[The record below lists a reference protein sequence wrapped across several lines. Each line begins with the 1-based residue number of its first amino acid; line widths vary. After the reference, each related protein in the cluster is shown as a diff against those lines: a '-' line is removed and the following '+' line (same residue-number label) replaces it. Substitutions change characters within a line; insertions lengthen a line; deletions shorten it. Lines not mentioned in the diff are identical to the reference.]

1 MFKPLLLGSAA
12 LFAMPLLAQT
22 IVDTQT
28 SAVAKADKAKAAS
41 KSTVAVKT
49 PVATATNDHEPL
61 VDDAAAV
68 GSTGVYTQVNGGV
81 TTSATAYPGTGTT
94 ATVDTTA
101 GAVTDVD
108 ATSAGTDART
118 EVAVQPSASLAGQ
131 QTSWNFGGDWGEFG
145 SANWGVDAMRGAQAG
160 SQGSLTGMGG
170 PIDVDAG
177 WATYARAGRDDLDRW
192 AFGTWILDAN
202 GHDVTT
208 KLRADRRW
216 DANPR
221 TQILNA
227 TSLAW
232 TQADLDRDGRVSRA
246 EFRQMAGA

>member
-12 LFAMPLLAQT
+12 LLAMPLLAQT
-22 IVDTQT
+22 TVDTRT
-28 SAVAKADKAKAAS
+28 SAVAKADKARAAG
-41 KSTVAVKT
+41 KSNVAVKT

-68 GSTGVYTQVNGGV
+68 SGTGVYTQVNGGV

-94 ATVDTTA
+94 ATVNTA
-101 GAVTDVD
+101 AGTVTD
-108 ATSAGTDART
+108 ATLSGTDAT
-118 EVAVQPSASLAGQ
+118 AGVAAQPSASLAGQ
-131 QTSWNFGGDWGEFG
+131 QMGWNFGGDWGEFG
-145 SANWGVDAMRGAQAG
+145 SANWGVDAMRGAQAS
-160 SQGSLTGMGG
+160 SQGSLNGMGG

-177 WATYARAGRDDLDRW
+177 WATYARAGSDNLDRL

-202 GHDVTT
+202 GHDVTA
-208 KLRADRRW
+208 KLRSDRRW
-216 DANPR
+216 NANPR

-232 TQADLDRDGRVSRA
+232 MQADMDRDGRVSRA